1 MFGLLSFPDFTQPL
15 VTGLALANLTN
26 LSVKILESLPFGV
39 GRDFDSPLFR
49 NERDLIVSVL
59 VSRAVEDGTDALA
72 NRHIVYAPIRIEQNA
87 IAILR
92 RAIGKANEQ
101 YFAVATKH
109 LVDLAFDCD
118 SALEFQ
124 LRLFPFDNL
133 SLLPLPDRRAESFF
147 VIIDSVAFELF
158 VTYRERRLAG
168 CAQINWRIFFVI
180 DDFGEHAADLESR

>member
-1 MFGLLSFPDFTQPL
+1 MFGFLSFPDFTQPL

-109 LVDLAFDCD
+109 LVDLAFDRD
-118 SALEFQ
+118 PALE
-124 LRLFPFDNL
+124 LEVCLFPFDNV
-133 SLLPLPDRRAESFF
+133 SLLPPPDRRAESFL
-147 VIIDSVAFELF
+147 VIIDAVVFELF
-158 VTYRERRLAG
+158 ATDRERRLTG
-168 CAQINWRIFFVI
+168 CAQINGRVLFVS
-180 DDFGEHAADLESR
+180 DDFGEYAADLKSR